1 MQEKIEK
8 YVQEYEKNAERLVRE
23 YKIMKIFSWVS
34 LLLIL
39 MVLILFIA
47 KSSFAASCP
56 SGQIQN
62 YKGNCVSINQ
72 AASEAS
78 NPYSNSGG
86 SNLSGL
92 ISYGQKNIQLSCN
105 QNPNFFGLSYTV
117 GSSGDINVTINV
129 NGQSSALG
137 YQISGV
143 CSNGYIVCPAG
154 TWINNPSGNT
164 CSFYQVAYSQS
175 GGWQF
180 NTVPSIQA
188 QIPTSTPVTS
198 ISLNGTTSQVSSVQS
213 PASTTGGLANCI
225 CINDSCAQ
233 GGSPVSQTEPE
244 QILTDLG
251 GIFTSAITS
260 GSSNEIGASTIND
273 KTSPYSIEYAGGDST
288 SCNGNSGYSTA
299 NNLEGLYSQGGSSL
313 SNEVTSSQVA
323 TANNTLQSNFG
334 MSDTPQQ
341 MLVNTQNA
349 AFGNT
354 NSGGLC
360 QIQNQVSF
368 HSSSS
373 YTNAIFVPS
382 SPVSSPSIGIG
393 MGGGQSCAN
402 GSCFSSSTNTI
413 ILSTNNPQ
421 STCSPEELPGGI
433 TISGNTMTGSGACS
447 GTITLSPSAGIEAG
461 GTITCNLGDDGC
473 NYGGT
478 LTFTGGG
485 GSLVISGSAS
495 ATASISEVY
504 SYYPVYTQPEN
515 TCGDTS
521 GCTLEAEQVCD
532 QNDKNCQYLIKQGS
546 TVASDPD
553 ITWTES
559 QTDQNLNPPSPS
571 ITWTVSMDGSS
582 VQVTPSETVDTT
594 GYSGNL
600 ATSSDGSLYPTVNE
614 IWNCQTNSPFNF
626 TKMNEQETAVTGS
639 ASMNS
644 NNTAF
649 SYTGVNGNQHNNIS
663 IYNTVNNATQQECVV
678 QQTTTNTSITSSVTA
693 TTATQN
699 TPTSNTTTNTKTLN
713 CTNTGTVNNPV
724 WNCPVPNGYTIQ
736 TNCTAASNINNN
748 NFAPAM
754 VELQVLDKAGSSLI
768 CSAS

>member
-1 MQEKIEK
+1 MQEKIAK
-8 YVQEYEKNAERLVRE
+8 YVQEYEKNAERLARE

-34 LLLIL
+34 LFLIL
-39 MVLILFIA
+39 TVLILFIA
-47 KSSFAASCP
+47 KSSFAACP
-56 SGQIQN
+56 SGQVQD
-62 YKGNCVSINQ
+62 YQGNCVSINQ
-72 AASEAS
+72 AASEVN

-86 SNLSGL
+86 SSVSGL
-92 ISYGQKNIQLSCN
+92 ASYGQKNIQLSCN
-105 QNPNFFGLSYTV
+105 QTPNFFGVSYTV
-117 GSSGDINVTINV
+117 GSSGDINVSINV
-129 NGQSSALG
+129 SGQSAALG

-154 TWINNPSGNT
+154 TWIDNPSGTT
-164 CSFYQVAYSQS
+164 CAFYQVAYSQS

-198 ISLNGTTSQVSSVQS
+198 IALNGTTSQVSSVQS

-233 GGSPVSQTEPE
+233 GGSPVSQTEPD

-313 SNEVTSSQVA
+313 SNEVTNDLVN
-323 TANNTLQSNFG
+323 TANATLQSNFG
-334 MSDTPQQ
+334 MSDTPKQ
-341 MLVNTQNA
+341 MLVNTQIA
-349 AFGNT
+349 AFGNA

-382 SPVSSPSIGIG
+382 SPVSTNAVGIG

-447 GTITLSPSAGIEAG
+447 SGPITLSPSAGIEAG
-461 GTITCNLGDDGC
+461 GTITCNLTDDTC
-473 NYGGT
+473 NGGGT

-485 GSLVISGSAS
+485 SSLIISGSAS

-515 TCGDTS
+515 TCGNTS
-521 GCTLEAEQVCD
+521 GCTLESEQVCD
-532 QNDKNCQYLIKQGS
+532 QNDQNCQYMIEQGS
-546 TVASDPD
+546 SVATAPD

-571 ITWTVSMDGSS
+571 ITWTVSMNGSS

-600 ATSSDGSLYPTVNE
+600 ATSSNNSLYPTVNE
-614 IWNCQTNSPFNF
+614 IWNCQSSSPYNF
-626 TKMNEQETAVTGS
+626 DTMNKQQTAVTGS

-699 TPTSNTTTNTKTLN
+699 TPTAANTTDTETLN

-724 WNCPVPNGYTIQ
+724 WNCPIPTGYTIQ
-736 TNCTAASNINNN
+736 TDCTDASNINNA

-768 CSAS
+768 CSAN

>member
-8 YVQEYEKNAERLVRE
+8 YVQDYNENSKRLVKGYRLA
-23 YKIMKIFSWVS
+23 KILAWVS
-34 LLLIL
+34 LFLIFL
-39 MVLILFIA
+39 TITFIMI
-47 KSSFAASCP
+47 KSSHACP
-56 SGQIQN
+56 SGQVQN

-86 SNLSGL
+86 SSVSSLE
-92 ISYGQKNIQLSCN
+92 SYGQKNIQLSCN

-180 NTVPSIQA
+180 NTVPSIQS

-251 GIFTSAITS
+251 GVFTSAITS

-313 SNEVTSSQVA
+313 KDEVTSNQVNK
-323 TANNTLQSNFG
+323 ANTTLQSNFG

-341 MLVNTQNA
+341 MLVNTQIA
-349 AFGNT
+349 TFGNT

-368 HSSSS
+368 QSSSS

-382 SPVSSPSIGIG
+382 SPVSSSSVGIG
-393 MGGGQSCAN
+393 MGGDQSCAG

-413 ILSTNNPQ
+413 VLSTNNPQ
-421 STCSPEELPGGI
+421 STLSPEKLPGGI

-447 GTITLSPSAGIEAG
+447 YGPITLSPSAGIEAG
-461 GTITCNLGDDGC
+461 GTITCNLGDDSS
-473 NYGGT
+473 NAGGT

-485 GSLVISGSAS
+485 GNLVISGSAS
-495 ATASISEVY
+495 ATAAISEVY

-515 TCGDTS
+515 TCGNTS
-521 GCTLEAEQVCD
+521 GCTLEAEQVCNQD
-532 QNDKNCQYLIKQGS
+532 DKDCQYLIKQGS

-571 ITWTVSMDGSS
+571 ITWTVSMNGSS

-600 ATSSDGSLYPTVNE
+600 ATSSNNSLYPTVNE
-614 IWNCQTNSPFNF
+614 IWDCQTNSPFNF
-626 TKMNEQETAVTGS
+626 NKMNKQQTAVTGS

-663 IYNTVNNATQQECVV
+663 INNTVNNATQEECVV

-693 TTATQN
+693 TTASQN
-699 TPTSNTTTNTKTLN
+699 TPTAANTTDTETLN
-713 CTNTGTVNNPV
+713 CTNTGTVNSPT
-724 WNCPVPNGYTIQ
+724 WSCPVPSGYTIQ
-736 TNCTAASNINNN
+736 TDCTTASNINNN